1 MINRMSLPNRL
12 FSSIGNLRTQERNST
27 AHTGANTNC
36 VADQDCTVPN
46 SELQVAYMNVS
57 PSTTLVVLKGP
68 LDATTYE
75 TLINIG
81 EALLSLK
88 SNCLLIDMSEVSLL
102 TNSGLIALNNLV
114 RIMNGKASVNIDHG
128 WLSLHQMEMDF
139 QAGLQPHVKLLS
151 PQPQIM
157 NLLMQSG
164 MNQICEIFDDI
175 DAALIRYGWIAKD

>member
-1 MINRMSLPNRL
+1 MINRMRLSNRL
-12 FSSIGNLRTQERNST
+12 FSSFGNLHTQEQNST
-27 AHTGANTNC
+27 HSITTMNH
-36 VADQDCTVPN
+36 VADQNCTVAN
-46 SELQVAYMNVS
+46 RELQVAYMNVS

-68 LDATTYE
+68 LEATTYE

-114 RIMNGKASVNIDHG
+114 RIMNGKASVDIDHG
-128 WLSLHQMEMDF
+128 WLALHQMEMDF

-175 DAALIRYGWIAKD
+175 DAALMRYGWIAKD